1 MRLEYALK
9 VAEELEKTHSDSDIV
24 FQAVDVIKELVDDI
38 AFIRPVDP
46 PNKVL
51 ERNEKIKKIV
61 DFYMTFPEGH
71 ERCIREMLEYHWNC
85 MSDYSIDDYVEIVEE
100 ESKNRENHETTKKSI

>member
-1 MRLEYALK
+1 MRLESALK
-9 VAEELEKTHSDSDIV
+9 VAEELENANFDSDIV

-46 PNKVL
+46 PDKVL
-51 ERNEKIKKIV
+51 ERKEKIKKIV

-85 MSDYSIDDYVEIVEE
+85 MSDYSIDDYVEVVEE
-100 ESKNRENHETTKKSI
+100 ESKNRENHETTKKPV